1 MKRVAVNSSG
11 KPEEWG
17 ETHMQWLTNE
27 LPLHWADPM
36 DRFCSSPSL
45 HLDTTVHAVC
55 EKKANDNVENIFF
68 ATTKKL
74 IFFVHDK
81 LCLSYINDAKSQQ
94 SRDSRQVF

>member
-11 KPEEWG
+11 KPVEWG

-45 HLDTTVHAVC
+45 HMDTKVHAVC
-55 EKKANDNVENIFF
+55 EKKVNGNVENILF

-74 IFFVHDK
+74 I
-81 LCLSYINDAKSQQ
+81 KS
-94 SRDSRQVF
+94 FL